1 MLKTCSMVFKKD
13 TKFKMKKGIY
23 AGFTLT
29 GSMIHADVRAN
40 KKFYE
45 ESITCETILNNKKV
59 NNESASK
66 HVQSIEQISQ

>member
-1 MLKTCSMVFKKD
+1 YS
-13 TKFKMKKGIY
+13 KGIY

-45 ESITCETILNNKKV
+45 ESITCEDILNNKKV
-59 NNESASK
+59 NNEIALK
-66 HVQSIEQISQ
+66 LVQLIGQISQ